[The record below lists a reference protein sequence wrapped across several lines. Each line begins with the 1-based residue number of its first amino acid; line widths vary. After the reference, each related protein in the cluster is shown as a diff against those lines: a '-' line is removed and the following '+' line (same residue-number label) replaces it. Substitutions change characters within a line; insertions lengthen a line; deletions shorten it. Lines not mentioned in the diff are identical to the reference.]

1 MFTNRSNNGKDID
14 VTWSI
19 VTPDL
24 TAGEGYVY
32 RYDIRYYQFD
42 DVSNSIVVEGENE
55 TSYKIQ
61 DVDEKAEYTVQV
73 RAVVISSTEPT
84 LTFELGEW
92 SGPLIQRPIGELMYI
107 HHTLFFIHGT
117 NIS

>member
-1 MFTNRSNNGKDID
+1 MLTNRSNNGKDID

-42 DVSNSIVVEGENE
+42 DVSNSIVVEGKNE

-84 LTFELGEW
+84 LTFEPGEW
-92 SGPLIQRPIGELMYI
+92 SGPLIQRSIGESMYI
-107 HHTLFFIHGT
+107 HHTLFYLWY
-117 NIS
+117 